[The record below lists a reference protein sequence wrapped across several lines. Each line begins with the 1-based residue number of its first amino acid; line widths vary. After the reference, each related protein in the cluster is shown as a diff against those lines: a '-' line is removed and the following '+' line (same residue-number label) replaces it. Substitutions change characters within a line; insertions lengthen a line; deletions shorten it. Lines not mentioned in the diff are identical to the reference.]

1 MSFFEK
7 LKLAFY
13 TVCRPEKLISFR
25 FAKPDPRYTK
35 EANFTLKYGVL
46 NAHQNMNAVTIAY
59 DRLCE
64 QYVGFKPLFII
75 ENAPQCEYTNMHA
88 SSSYEMLDEDEYNA
102 QNPDARDFPVA
113 EFRLMLDILND
124 PEYRAEVSEFYGK
137 FSLNYPD
144 KLKALEYLNTRDYNA
159 LDEDIDVYLCPCER
173 STDAVARM
181 IQGYFADDFEPEQT
195 YAFILMMNERFGF
208 EFIGIGATLMLF
220 YRRKNLSDD
229 KAEALLQELAKIYDT
244 PYEAI
249 KKALWHNA
257 FGSRKTLVLPFAE
270 NIEDTVADEL

>member
-25 FAKPDPRYTK
+25 FAKPDTRYTK

-88 SSSYEMLDEDEYNA
+88 SSSYEMLDEEEYNA
-102 QNPDARDFPVA
+102 QNPDARDFPAA
-113 EFRLMLDILND
+113 EFCLMLDILND
-124 PEYRAEVSEFYGK
+124 PEYKAEVSEFYGK

-144 KLKALEYLNTRDYNA
+144 KLKALECLNTRDYNA

-173 STDAVARM
+173 STDAFARM

-229 KAEALLQELAKIYDT
+229 KAEELLQELAKIYDT

>member
-25 FAKPDPRYTK
+25 LAKPDPRYTK
-35 EANFTLKYGVL
+35 EANFTLKYGIL
-46 NAHQNMNAVTIAY
+46 NAHQNMDAVTIAY

-64 QYVGFKPLFII
+64 QYAGFKPLFII

-88 SSSYEMLDEDEYNA
+88 SSSFEMLDEEEYNA
-102 QNPDARDFPVA
+102 QNPDARDFPAA
-113 EFRLMLDILND
+113 EFRLMLSILRN
-124 PEYRAEVSEFYGK
+124 PEYK
-137 FSLNYPD
+137 
-144 KLKALEYLNTRDYNA
+144 KYLNTRDYNA
-159 LDEDIDVYLCPCER
+159 LDEDIDVYLCPCEC
-173 STDAVARM
+173 STDAFARM

-220 YRRKNLSDD
+220 YRRENLSDD
-229 KAEALLQELAKIYDT
+229 KAEELLQELAKIYDT
-244 PYEAI
+244 PYDAI
-249 KKALWHNA
+249 KKALWHSV
-257 FGSRKTLVLPFAE
+257 FGSNKTLVLPFAE
-270 NIEDTVADEL
+270 NIEDTVVDEL

>member
-1 MSFFEK
+1 
-7 LKLAFY
+7 
-13 TVCRPEKLISFR
+13 
-25 FAKPDPRYTK
+25 
-35 EANFTLKYGVL
+35 
-46 NAHQNMNAVTIAY
+46 MNAVTIAY
-59 DRLCE
+59 NRLCE
-64 QYVGFKPLFII
+64 QHTGFKPLFII

-88 SSSYEMLDEDEYNA
+88 SSSFEMLDEEEYSA
-102 QNPDARDFPVA
+102 QNPDARDFPAA
-113 EFRLMLDILND
+113 EFCLMLDILND
-124 PEYRAEVSEFYGK
+124 PEYKAEVSEFYGK

-144 KLKALEYLNTRDYNA
+144 KLKALECLNTRDYNA

-173 STDAVARM
+173 STDAFARM

-229 KAEALLQELAKIYDT
+229 KAEELLQELAKIYDT

>member
-1 MSFFEK
+1 
-7 LKLAFY
+7 
-13 TVCRPEKLISFR
+13 
-25 FAKPDPRYTK
+25 
-35 EANFTLKYGVL
+35 
-46 NAHQNMNAVTIAY
+46 
-59 DRLCE
+59 
-64 QYVGFKPLFII
+64 
-75 ENAPQCEYTNMHA
+75 
-88 SSSYEMLDEDEYNA
+88 MLS
-102 QNPDARDFPVA
+102 
-113 EFRLMLDILND
+113 ILRN
-124 PEYRAEVSEFYGK
+124 PEYKTEVGQFYGK

-173 STDAVARM
+173 STDVFARM

-220 YRRKNLSDD
+220 YRRENLSDD
-229 KAEALLQELAKIYDT
+229 KAEELLQELAKIYDT
-244 PYEAI
+244 PYDAI
-249 KKALWHNA
+249 KKALWHSV

>member
-25 FAKPDPRYTK
+25 LAKPDPRYTK

-64 QYVGFKPLFII
+64 QYAGFKPLFII

-88 SSSYEMLDEDEYNA
+88 SSSFEMLDEEEYNA

-113 EFRLMLDILND
+113 QFRLMLDILND
-124 PEYRAEVSEFYGK
+124 PEYKAEVSEFYGK
-137 FSLNYPD
+137 FSLNYPH
-144 KLKALEYLNTRDYNA
+144 KLKALEYVNTRDYDA

-173 STDAVARM
+173 STDVFARM
-181 IQGYFADDFEPEQT
+181 IQGYFSDDFEPEQT

-208 EFIGIGATLMLF
+208 EFIGIGATLMLC
-220 YRRKNLSDD
+220 YRRENLSDAI
-229 KAEALLQELAKIYDT
+229 AE
-244 PYEAI
+244 
-249 KKALWHNA
+249 
-257 FGSRKTLVLPFAE
+257 
-270 NIEDTVADEL
+270 